1 MKPLLKKSKRSL
13 FGIIYSRSTT
23 RFPNRILYA
32 VNHCYPFSSNGYA
45 VRTHGVAAG
54 LVKNGCHVIAAS
66 KLGLPWER
74 TGFNEPNFKN
84 CHLIDGVRY
93 IHSFLAPLQGT
104 VTEQQAKRAQCAV
117 DTLVEQIRVFK
128 PAAVMA
134 ASNWNNA
141 LPALQAAQI
150 TGLPFFYEV
159 RGFWEISRSA
169 REPEWKNSPAFLNE
183 VKQETAIAKAA
194 NKVFTLNPFMRTELI
209 KRGIDAKKIELVP
222 NGFSGWMP
230 TPLSPLDKSAL
241 GIKSQYTIG
250 YIGSFNIYEG
260 LEDAIEALALLR
272 GEGIDVNLLLVGSGE
287 SLGFSDKNKCLTT
300 LKYRALAEMLGVS
313 DYLITPGRVDPE
325 KAEAFYHLLD
335 VVVIPR
341 RPLEVCELVSPM
353 KPLEAAAYGKC
364 VLMSDV
370 APLAELAEFSPNFHY
385 FKKGNAQSMANKL
398 MQLLSL
404 KSPIELN
411 NQQCNKLQERTW
423 AQNVL
428 PIVNAMKNL

>member
-1 MKPLLKKSKRSL
+1 MKQLLRYIGQPMSSASL
-13 FGIIYSRSTT
+13 GTLPVRLSGRV
-23 RFPNRILYA
+23 LYA

-93 IHSFLAPLQGT
+93 IHSFLVPLQGT

-250 YIGSFNIYEG
+250 YIGSFNLYEG
-260 LEDAIEALALLR
+260 LEDTIKSLALLR
-272 GEGIDVNLLLVGSGE
+272 KEGIDVSLLLIGSGE
-287 SLGFSDKNKCLTT
+287 SFGFADKTVCPTT
-300 LKYRALAEMLGVS
+300 LKYRELAEMLGVS
-313 DYLITPGRVDPE
+313 QFLIMPGRVSPE

-353 KPLEAAAYGKC
+353 KPLEAAAYGKR

-370 APLAELAEFSPNFHY
+370 APLAELAEFSPNFY
-385 FKKGNAQSMANKL
+385 FFKKGNVQSMANE
-398 MQLLSL
+398 L
-404 KSPIELN
+404 KKILCHTIQAPLN
-411 NQQCNKLQERTW
+411 STQRNKLEERTW
-423 AQNVL
+423 VNNVR
-428 PIVNAMKNL
+428 PIVDAIQRL